1 MRLTF
6 VAAFLFSAALQC
18 EAIRNRS
25 EIFQI
30 IKAHHRKPRMDP
42 IATPATVIHIE
53 DALEPRGVQRAK
65 VVLMDSVVAILS
77 DSPPKL
83 ASISE
88 EQIDEIDVEE
98 TTIVP
103 TTAANVLEAS
113 TEATTPIPEVAEEI
127 EATDED
133 NSVEEEEPANAGM

>member
-6 VAAFLFSAALQC
+6 VAAFLFSVALQC

-30 IKAHHRKPRMDP
+30 IKAHHRKPRMDS
-42 IATPATVIHIE
+42 IATPATVIHMK
-53 DALEPRGVQRAK
+53 DALEPRGMQRAN
-65 VVLMDSVVAILS
+65 VVPADSVAAILS
-77 DSPPKL
+77 HSPQSL
-83 ASISE
+83 ASISG

-113 TEATTPIPEVAEEI
+113 TEATTPLPEVAEEI

-133 NSVEEEEPANAGM
+133 NSEEEEIANAGM